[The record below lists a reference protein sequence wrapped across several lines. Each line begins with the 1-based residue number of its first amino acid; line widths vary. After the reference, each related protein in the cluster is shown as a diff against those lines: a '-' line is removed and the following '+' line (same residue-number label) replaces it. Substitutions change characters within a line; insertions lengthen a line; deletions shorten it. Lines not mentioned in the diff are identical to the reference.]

1 MNDDQPYLL
10 RTPNGPIVST
20 PYSNEIND
28 FTFITR
34 KNFTTDQFAQALIE
48 ELDVL
53 YAEGATSGRIMTVG
67 LHPHVSG
74 RAHRIRALRE
84 FITHAHSLPGVGR
97 ATRAPIPAWPLP
109 HPEAPTPPQ
118 PRH

>member
-48 ELDVL
+48 ELAVL
-53 YAEGATSGRIMTVG
+53 YAEGATSGRIMNVG
-67 LHPHVSG
+67 LHQHASG
-74 RAHRIRALRE
+74 RAHRIPPLPE
-84 FITHAHSLPGVGR
+84 FLTPAKRPPGVWWAPPH
-97 ATRAPIPAWPLP
+97 ATPA
-109 HPEAPTPPQ
+109 
-118 PRH
+118 RHL